1 MIRGRTLALAIAGVA
16 VAIQFVPIRRDNPP
30 TASTVPAP
38 SEVNSI
44 LRRSCYNCHSHETT
58 WPWYSHVAPV
68 SWLVARD
75 VHEGRRHVNFSD
87 WSKEPPNIQQK
98 RLLDLV
104 DEVQH
109 GDMPP
114 WYYTPMH
121 SNARLS
127 QADIDTLV
135 EWAEAS
141 SAKLAGK
148 P

>member
-1 MIRGRTLALAIAGVA
+1 MISGRTLTRAVAFVALAI
-16 VAIQFVPIRRDNPP
+16 QLVPIRRDNPP
-30 TASTVPAP
+30 TTSTVTAP
-38 SEVNSI
+38 PQVTAI
-44 LRRSCYNCHSHETT
+44 LRRSCYSCHSHETA

-68 SWLVARD
+68 AWLVARD
-75 VHEGRRHVNFSD
+75 VHEGRRHLNFSD
-87 WSKEPPNIQQK
+87 WSKEPPNIQQE

-109 GDMPP
+109 GDMPL
-114 WYYTPMH
+114 WYYTPLH
-121 SNARLS
+121 GEARLS

-135 EWAEAS
+135 GWAEAS